1 MFKRLKKLLPR
12 KFITRLTICT
22 TPFVRLRYGAP
33 LTIRPNTTDA
43 SVFRDIFFYGDLAVK
58 LAQAPK
64 VIIDAGAYVG
74 YSAVYLA
81 KRFPDAQ
88 IIAVEPE
95 VSNFAQL
102 QKHTTHLSR
111 ITCVQGALW
120 SESTPLKITDRDT
133 GHWGFN
139 VTATKPGETPD
150 VMGFSIGDLLAKIN
164 VSSADFVKLDI
175 EGSEYQLFT
184 HNPQSWLSKV
194 NTILVEL
201 HERIAPGCTAA
212 VLQALPAAD
221 WDQSD
226 KGEKLLFTR
235 KTS

>member
-43 SVFRDIFFYGDLAVK
+43 SVFRDIFFYGDLAVE

-74 YSAVYLA
+74 YSVVYLA
-81 KRFPDAQ
+81 KRYPDAQ

-95 VSNFAQL
+95 ASKFAQL
-102 QKHTTHLSR
+102 QKHTTHLAR
-111 ITCVQGALW
+111 ITCVHGALW
-120 SESTPLKITDRDT
+120 SETTPLKITDRGT
-133 GHWGFN
+133 GHWGFK
-139 VTATKPGETPD
+139 VTPTKTGEAHD
-150 VMGFSIGDLLAKIN
+150 VMGYSMNDLLTQIR

-184 HNPQSWLSKV
+184 RHPDTWLPQV
-194 NTILVEL
+194 NTMLIEL
-201 HERIAPGCTAA
+201 HERIAPGCTEA

-226 KGEKLLFTR
+226 KGEKLLFER
-235 KTS
+235 K